1 MKLVDLYRNGKEE
14 LKNVEKINVSKKLSF
29 KITLF
34 TILFTIIIGL
44 PFIII
49 FGSLI
54 TVFSPV
60 RIMYWITMV
69 LICIVLPII
78 MGLSAVFNIY
88 LLKNYLEEVEQL
100 QTINYKAIFV
110 KELLNPISL
119 LLAIIVCVVIGYMA
133 M

>member
-1 MKLVDLYRNGKEE
+1 
-14 LKNVEKINVSKKLSF
+14 
-29 KITLF
+29 
-34 TILFTIIIGL
+34 
-44 PFIII
+44 
-49 FGSLI
+49 
-54 TVFSPV
+54 
-60 RIMYWITMV
+60 MV

-119 LLAIIVCVVIGYMA
+119 LLAIIICVVISYMA

>member
-14 LKNVEKINVSKKLSF
+14 LKTVEKINVSKKLSF

-49 FGSLI
+49 FGNLI

-119 LLAIIVCVVIGYMA
+119 LLAIIICVVISYMA

>member
-29 KITLF
+29 KIT
-34 TILFTIIIGL
+34 LFTIIIGL

-119 LLAIIVCVVIGYMA
+119 LLAIIICVVISYMA

>member
-14 LKNVEKINVSKKLSF
+14 LKKVEKINVSKKLSF

-119 LLAIIVCVVIGYMA
+119 LLAIIVCVVICYMA

>member
-49 FGSLI
+49 FGNLI

-119 LLAIIVCVVIGYMA
+119 LLAIIICVVISYMA

>member
-119 LLAIIVCVVIGYMA
+119 LLAIIICVVISYMA

>member
-88 LLKNYLEEVEQL
+88 LLNNYLEEVEQL

-119 LLAIIVCVVIGYMA
+119 LLAIIVCVVICYMA

>member
-60 RIMYWITMV
+60 RIMYWIIMV

-88 LLKNYLEEVEQL
+88 LLNNYLEEVEQL

-119 LLAIIVCVVIGYMA
+119 LLAIIVCVVICYMA

>member
-14 LKNVEKINVSKKLSF
+14 LKTVEKINVSKKLSF

-60 RIMYWITMV
+60 RIMYWIIMV

-88 LLKNYLEEVEQL
+88 LLNNYLEEVEQL

-119 LLAIIVCVVIGYMA
+119 LLAIIVCVVICYMA

>member
-119 LLAIIVCVVIGYMA
+119 LLAIIVCVVICYMA

>member
-1 MKLVDLYRNGKEE
+1 
-14 LKNVEKINVSKKLSF
+14 
-29 KITLF
+29 
-34 TILFTIIIGL
+34 
-44 PFIII
+44 
-49 FGSLI
+49 
-54 TVFSPV
+54 
-60 RIMYWITMV
+60 MV

-119 LLAIIVCVVIGYMA
+119 LLAIIVCVVICYMA

>member
-1 MKLVDLYRNGKEE
+1 MKLVNLYRNGKEE

-119 LLAIIVCVVIGYMA
+119 LLAIIICVVISYMA

>member
-14 LKNVEKINVSKKLSF
+14 LKNVEKINVSKKISF

-49 FGSLI
+49 FGNLI

-119 LLAIIVCVVIGYMA
+119 LLAIIICVVISYMA

>member
-1 MKLVDLYRNGKEE
+1 MKLVNLYRNGKEE

-100 QTINYKAIFV
+100 QTINYKAILYGV
-110 KELLNPISL
+110 NEH
-119 LLAIIVCVVIGYMA
+119 
-133 M
+133 

>member
-119 LLAIIVCVVIGYMA
+119 LLAIIVCVVICYMA
-133 M
+133 K